1 MFILKQFSG
10 NVKGVAQSRTRSRY
24 DPCMDDVGLG
34 TLVRTRRLAM
44 GMTAVRLAEAAG
56 TTSPNISQI
65 ESGKTRL
72 PSVEMRRRLAHVLG
86 LTNVDF
92 LVAAGEVTRD
102 EVEQRE
108 PAPPPY
114 PAEVMA
120 VAALANALTSEDRR
134 AVDLYLSGG
143 IDRARHDAEQRAA
156 DDEAAEVARREAA
169 LPARPDA
176 AAVREACR
184 ELREVREVLGV
195 LRSDGLARVVRSC
208 GRVLL
213 LPEDGADPVRRNL
226 DA

>member
-134 AVDLYLSGG
+134 AVVALLERLVGAREEA
-143 IDRARHDAEQRAA
+143 RAY
-156 DDEAAEVARREAA
+156 
-169 LPARPDA
+169 A

-213 LPEDGADPVRRNL
+213 LPEDGADPVRRNRGRVAVAWRPGL
-226 DA
+226 RSLVGG